1 MIIKMHY
8 LDLRNLLFIIKMS
21 QDRRH
26 RQDEMNDSRKS
37 TRLVLL
43 VVIVVNTQFEVLLLP
58 RLSSVRRKEI
68 EIAQNISLF
77 DISQF

>member
-1 MIIKMHY
+1 MIIKTRY

-21 QDRRH
+21 QDRRY
-26 RQDEMNDSRKS
+26 RQDEMNDSQKPI
-37 TRLVLL
+37 RLVLL

-68 EIAQNISLF
+68 EIVQSISLF
-77 DISQF
+77 DISHF